1 MMSAKLRTYL
11 KVYNLI
17 LAVAWLVFLFYEVLI
32 GFHIDSLAIIL
43 LSIAQWAAVLEVGH
57 AAMGWVRSPVFS
69 TFIQVLSRVFVVVLL
84 YFLPAQYFLTISGV
98 SGWHLIVGA
107 WSITEIIRYFY
118 YFQLLRESE
127 WHPITW
133 LRYSLFS
140 ILYPVGVIG
149 EILIVVSV
157 MNWIGWQLSA
167 GTVFPGIVLVLY
179 LVFFPQLYGYMLK
192 QRSQKLTS

>member
-11 KVYNLI
+11 KVYNFI

-57 AAMGWVRSPVFS
+57 AAMDWVRSPVFS
-69 TFIQVLSRVFVVVLL
+69 TLIQVLSRVFVVVLL

-133 LRYSLFS
+133 FRYSLFS

-167 GTVFPGIVLVLY
+167 GTVFLGIVLVLY
-179 LVFFPQLYGYMLK
+179 LVFFPQLYGYMWK
-192 QRSQKLTS
+192 QRSKKLTS